1 MEKILL
7 NPKQIVA
14 TYADEE
20 TRQIMLKTIDF
31 FEGRGLKKMKDD
43 FHACKWYTEFLDFMK
58 ENQIMAKLLTPS
70 GFGGPASR
78 WDTSRI
84 VDFAEILGFYGLTY
98 WYTFQVSELGLGP
111 IFLGSNTEAKHKAA
125 NFLKEG
131 AIFAFGLSE
140 KEHGADI
147 YSSDMMLYPNP
158 DGTYRAN
165 GDKYYIGN
173 GNEAAMVSTFGKIA
187 DSGDYVFFAVNS
199 KHPKYEC
206 VKNIINNQD
215 YVAEYALHDY
225 PITEADILE
234 KGQKAWDDMLNTI
247 NICKFNLGWAS
258 IGICEHAYYEAIN
271 HAAHRQLFGSFVTD
285 FTHIKQLFMDAY
297 CRLVAMKLFALRAT
311 DYMRSAS
318 DNDKRYLLYNPMVKM
333 KVSTQGEE
341 VINLLWDVIAAK
353 GFEKDMYFENAAT
366 DIRALPKLEGTVH
379 VNMALIIKFM
389 PNYFFNPGQY
399 PEIPQRRDAAN
410 DDFLFRQGPTKGLG
424 KLQFHDY
431 NIAYNSVDIPNVN
444 VFKEQIAV
452 FRDFMMASM
461 ATMKEQSNDIDFL
474 LNVGELF
481 TLVAYGQLILE
492 NKKIYGVEDD
502 LIDQIFDF
510 MVRDMSKFALTIYGK
525 SITSEK
531 QQELCLK
538 MLRRPVVNTERYN
551 RIYKDYVY
559 ALADTYK
566 MND

>member
-444 VFKEQIAV
+444 V
-452 FRDFMMASM
+452 
-461 ATMKEQSNDIDFL
+461 
-474 LNVGELF
+474 
-481 TLVAYGQLILE
+481 
-492 NKKIYGVEDD
+492 
-502 LIDQIFDF
+502 
-510 MVRDMSKFALTIYGK
+510 
-525 SITSEK
+525 
-531 QQELCLK
+531 
-538 MLRRPVVNTERYN
+538 
-551 RIYKDYVY
+551 
-559 ALADTYK
+559 
-566 MND
+566 

>member
-1 MEKILL
+1 
-7 NPKQIVA
+7 
-14 TYADEE
+14 
-20 TRQIMLKTIDF
+20 
-31 FEGRGLKKMKDD
+31 
-43 FHACKWYTEFLDFMK
+43 
-58 ENQIMAKLLTPS
+58 
-70 GFGGPASR
+70 
-78 WDTSRI
+78 
-84 VDFAEILGFYGLTY
+84 
-98 WYTFQVSELGLGP
+98 
-111 IFLGSNTEAKHKAA
+111 
-125 NFLKEG
+125 
-131 AIFAFGLSE
+131 
-140 KEHGADI
+140 
-147 YSSDMMLYPNP
+147 
-158 DGTYRAN
+158 
-165 GDKYYIGN
+165 GN